1 MPLVVSCGTVTV
13 LLLLIKKMDM
23 WVVWSLTK
31 PYLKDL
37 ACLNFNSW
45 DSKFSIFV
53 INNANLL
60 LYFHWDVNK
69 YQPDSY
75 FVHVFNPKIKLPRPG
90 STG

>member
-37 ACLNFNSW
+37 ACINFN
-45 DSKFSIFV
+45 IIV
-53 INNANLL
+53 GIANLASL
-60 LYFHWDVNK
+60 
-69 YQPDSY
+69 S
-75 FVHVFNPKIKLPRPG
+75 
-90 STG
+90 